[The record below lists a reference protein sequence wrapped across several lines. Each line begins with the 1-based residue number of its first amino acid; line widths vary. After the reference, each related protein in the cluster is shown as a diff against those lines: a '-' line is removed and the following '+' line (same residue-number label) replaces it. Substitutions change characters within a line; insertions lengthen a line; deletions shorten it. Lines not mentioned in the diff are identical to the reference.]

1 MQVADP
7 DALFEQRGVRLVLV
21 GLVLVPTTL
30 SSHLGFRGPR
40 PKHQGLGVLAAR
52 SASSSEITSRTA
64 GSQHT
69 RTHRF
74 QVTTCQVTTG
84 PNVTRQVR
92 ELKRRS
98 SASARLTTLGLG
110 TDAVVTLPL
119 PLPLTLT
126 LTLTVTLTLTL
137 TLILTLTLTPTPTP
151 TLPLTLT
158 LTRCPPSSRRGEA
171 AWSTAASR
179 GGTGRLGLG

>member
-1 MQVADP
+1 M
-7 DALFEQRGVRLVLV
+7 
-21 GLVLVPTTL
+21 
-30 SSHLGFRGPR
+30 
-40 PKHQGLGVLAAR
+40 LAAR

-74 QVTTCQVTTG
+74 QLTTCQVTAG

-126 LTLTVTLTLTL
+126 LA
-137 TLILTLTLTPTPTP
+137 LTPGGRGAGAACSPLYLPMSPPYLLTS
-151 TLPLTLT
+151 PLT
-158 LTRCPPSSRRGEA
+158 RWPRRGRCLRRSA
-171 AWSTAASR
+171 LR
-179 GGTGRLGLG
+179 GGR

>member
-1 MQVADP
+1 M
-7 DALFEQRGVRLVLV
+7 
-21 GLVLVPTTL
+21 
-30 SSHLGFRGPR
+30 
-40 PKHQGLGVLAAR
+40 LAAR

-74 QVTTCQVTTG
+74 QLTTCQVTAG

-119 PLPLTLT
+119 PLPLNLT

-137 TLILTLTLTPTPTP
+137 TLILTLTLTLTLTPTPTP
-151 TLPLTLT
+151 TLPLT

>member
-1 MQVADP
+1 
-7 DALFEQRGVRLVLV
+7 
-21 GLVLVPTTL
+21 
-30 SSHLGFRGPR
+30 
-40 PKHQGLGVLAAR
+40 VLAAR

-119 PLPLTLT
+119 PLTVT
-126 LTLTVTLTLTL
+126 LTLTVTLPLTL
-137 TLILTLTLTPTPTP
+137 TLILTLTLTLTPTPTP
-151 TLPLTLT
+151 TLPLT

-179 GGTGRLGLG
+179 GGTGRLGLGYG

>member
-1 MQVADP
+1 M
-7 DALFEQRGVRLVLV
+7 
-21 GLVLVPTTL
+21 
-30 SSHLGFRGPR
+30 
-40 PKHQGLGVLAAR
+40 LAAR

-64 GSQHT
+64 SSQHT

-84 PNVTRQVR
+84 PNLTHQVR

-119 PLPLTLT
+119 TLT
-126 LTLTVTLTLTL
+126 LTL
-137 TLILTLTLTPTPTP
+137 P
-151 TLPLTLT
+151 
-158 LTRCPPSSRRGEA
+158 
-171 AWSTAASR
+171 
-179 GGTGRLGLG
+179 

>member
-1 MQVADP
+1 M
-7 DALFEQRGVRLVLV
+7 
-21 GLVLVPTTL
+21 
-30 SSHLGFRGPR
+30 
-40 PKHQGLGVLAAR
+40 LAAR

-84 PNVTRQVR
+84 PNVTHQVR

-126 LTLTVTLTLTL
+126 LTLT
-137 TLILTLTLTPTPTP
+137 LI
-151 TLPLTLT
+151 
-158 LTRCPPSSRRGEA
+158 RSSR
-171 AWSTAASR
+171 SPYP
-179 GGTGRLGLG
+179 

>member
-1 MQVADP
+1 M
-7 DALFEQRGVRLVLV
+7 
-21 GLVLVPTTL
+21 
-30 SSHLGFRGPR
+30 
-40 PKHQGLGVLAAR
+40 LAAR

-119 PLPLTLT
+119 
-126 LTLTVTLTLTL
+126 
-137 TLILTLTLTPTPTP
+137 TPNPNSNP
-151 TLPLTLT
+151 NPN
-158 LTRCPPSSRRGEA
+158 
-171 AWSTAASR
+171 
-179 GGTGRLGLG
+179 

>member
-1 MQVADP
+1 M
-7 DALFEQRGVRLVLV
+7 
-21 GLVLVPTTL
+21 
-30 SSHLGFRGPR
+30 
-40 PKHQGLGVLAAR
+40 LAAR

-84 PNVTRQVR
+84 PNVTHQVR